1 MAELANARFSLSLLF
16 FRGVIS
22 AVFLEVAFAAREF
35 DALDD
40 FGAVDIEGD
49 GEYGIKSAR
58 FVGEL
63 RGGLRQILDKY
74 GISEYELNEI
84 YDRLTDGLTWG
95 QE

>member
-1 MAELANARFSLSLLF
+1 MKLYLHFDRRNA
-16 FRGVIS
+16 
-22 AVFLEVAFAAREF
+22 ATDVFLINGVEAT
-35 DALDD
+35 LDD